1 MESVRHPAGIPSS
14 RMATTDTDRAKSGK
28 FKSRYDK
35 NALYPLVADVCRFVN
50 TDEPESVSQPDF
62 DRSRAAAGHPN
73 APSARAIYGRLK
85 MPWEEIKQIALD
97 PARSVAHTEGAAHRV
112 DSRKLAPE
120 EIHFAL
126 NRVARELGLRT
137 FGFFEYARCRMT
149 LIAADKRRH
158 REQGVIEGLLPTAH
172 QIFHQCGSWNDALA
186 TAGLDPYTQV
196 RGKKA
201 ISIEEAYDLVIE
213 LTGAAPERGAF
224 NQLRSLFGI
233 SIAKTPSAST
243 WPEVE
248 QEIRKQRAERGL
260 ETPET
265 KLVTKAEWEALE
277 IPPELLDALPRKR
290 DKGYWTYERC
300 LLALADYLQS
310 PGAAPGLGK
319 YQTLSAGRDEWP
331 SSSRITQH
339 ATWTAMIAA
348 ARHLLQTGEILP
360 LEKVKAKA
368 AEPGS

>member
-1 MESVRHPAGIPSS
+1 MVFGRQKRWIPSS
-14 RMATTDTDRAKSGK
+14 QMATAETDRAKSGK

-35 NALYPLVADVCRFVN
+35 NALYPLVADVCRFV
-50 TDEPESVSQPDF
+50 DAEEPASVSQPDF
-62 DRSRAAAGHPN
+62 DRSRAAAGHPH

-85 MPWEEIKQIALD
+85 RPWEEIKRIALD

-120 EIHFAL
+120 EVHFAL

-149 LIAADKRRH
+149 MIAGDKRRH
-158 REQGVIEGLLPTAH
+158 GEQGVVDRLLPTAH
-172 QIFHQCGSWNDALA
+172 QILHQFGSWNEALA
-186 TAGLDPYTQV
+186 AASLEPYTQV

-201 ISIEEAYDLVIE
+201 ISVEEAYELVIE

-233 SIAKTPSAST
+233 SIAKTPPASV

-248 QEIRKQRAERGL
+248 REIRKERADRGL
-260 ETPET
+260 ETPDARRI
-265 KLVTKAEWEALE
+265 TKAEWEAFE
-277 IPPELLDALPRKR
+277 IPSELLDSLPRKR

-300 LLALADYLQS
+300 LFALADYLNS
-310 PGAAPGLGK
+310 PTAEPGLGK
-319 YQTLSAGRDEWP
+319 YQTLSAGNDEWP

-339 ATWTAMIAA
+339 ANWTAMIEA

-360 LEKVKAKA
+360 LEKIRQLK
-368 AEPGS
+368 S